1 MGQGSAVPDF
11 VFIFIERASGESLD
25 IQTWL
30 SLDGLARDR
39 IIVQLHNYIL
49 QIRALKLPAG
59 TLIGSVTSQPGW
71 PADEQAGVSG
81 PYADEADMNLALR
94 RQHDISEFPPNVVE
108 SLSRSYSLVYIH
120 GDIDLRNAM
129 VKDDKVVA
137 LIDWEATGWFLA
149 HWKYLKAH

>member
-1 MGQGSAVPDF
+1 
-11 VFIFIERASGESLD
+11 
-25 IQTWL
+25 
-30 SLDGLARDR
+30 
-39 IIVQLHNYIL
+39 
-49 QIRALKLPAG
+49 
-59 TLIGSVTSQPGW
+59 
-71 PADEQAGVSG
+71 
-81 PYADEADMNLALR
+81 MNLALR